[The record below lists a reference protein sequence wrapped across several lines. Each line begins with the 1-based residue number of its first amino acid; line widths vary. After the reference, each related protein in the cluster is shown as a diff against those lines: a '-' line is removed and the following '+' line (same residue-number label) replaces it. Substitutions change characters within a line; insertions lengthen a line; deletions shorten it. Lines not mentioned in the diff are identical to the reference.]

1 MPDEDPPIP
10 LLLTLLMAGALSV
23 TGYGLFCRLEGRQPA
38 REIRYELALMRR
50 DLRDLDAAAAASER
64 SDVIVGL
71 TTIPSRLPSLLPTL
85 KSLLLQN
92 VLPGK
97 ILLHLAEHRRR
108 EQVEY
113 SVPEELQGLEVLRII
128 RCLDWGPATKI
139 LPALLDG
146 DPNQRVVAVD
156 DDRIYRPTLLEDL
169 VKASERHPDAAVG
182 CFGLIVPLD
191 RVDRRKGLWGRTIE
205 GLRYGRGVSLRGS
218 RLRRPLPVD
227 ILHGYGG
234 VMVRPRFFDLD
245 GLADL
250 EAAPDAA
257 WLEDDTWFAAHCRA
271 PKLIVP
277 SKPGSFPRYFG
288 RRVYRSSRLGAY
300 NRDAAEPEN
309 RNTTVLMRMFS
320 DRWMP

>member
-1 MPDEDPPIP
+1 
-10 LLLTLLMAGALSV
+10 MAGGALGLAV
-23 TGYGLFCRLEGRQPA
+23 YGLFCRLEGRQPV
-38 REIRYELALMRR
+38 REIRYELMLARH
-50 DLRDLDAAAAASER
+50 DLRDLDAAAASRQR
-64 SDVIVGL
+64 SDLIVGL
-71 TTIPSRLPSLLPTL
+71 TTIPSRLPFVSPTL

-92 VLPGK
+92 VPPAK
-97 ILLHLAEHRRR
+97 ILLHLPEHSRR

-113 SVPEELQGLEVLRII
+113 SVPEELQDLDVITI
-128 RCLDWGPATKI
+128 VRCPDWGPATKI
-139 LPALLDG
+139 LPALLDS
-146 DPNQRVVAVD
+146 DPDQRVVAVD

-169 VKASERHPDAAVG
+169 LAASERNPDAAVG

-191 RVDRRKGLWGRTIE
+191 RVDRRRRLVGRTID
-205 GLRYGRGVSLRGS
+205 GLGFRRGVSLRGS
-218 RLRRPLPVD
+218 RLRSPLPVD

-245 GLADL
+245 RLADF
-250 EAAPDAA
+250 EGAPDAA

-277 SKPGSFPRYFG
+277 GKPGSFPRYFD
-288 RRVYRSSRLGAY
+288 RRVYRASRLGTH
-300 NRDAAEPEN
+300 NRGGADPES